1 MAWTGS
7 TLGIKAIHVWR
18 LESIGEKTRVIT
30 EESWE
35 GLLPHILTG
44 PMRKMLQRSID
55 LGLMY
60 LKAEVER
67 RANS

>member
-55 LGLMY
+55 SGLMY